1 MKSFLRLVML
11 RAICLIAHANE
22 VGVRIRFGLTDDSNT
37 NWSGKAAVSPGRVAS
52 VAGWRFQ
59 ESDAVEGPDSWKAAT
74 RPLTVRRSNA
84 QKQKGA
90 GKKKAGGGQG
100 PMADNGVILRLVD
113 VTEDSEVTLT
123 TPKGVVRFK
132 LADKIGR
139 AHV

>member
-11 RAICLIAHANE
+11 PAICLIAHANE

-37 NWSGKAAVSPGRVAS
+37 NCSGKAAVSPGRVAS

-100 PMADNGVILRLVD
+100 PMADNGVILRLR
-113 VTEDSEVTLT
+113 SEEHTSELQS
-123 TPKGVVRFK
+123 
-132 LADKIGR
+132 
-139 AHV
+139 H